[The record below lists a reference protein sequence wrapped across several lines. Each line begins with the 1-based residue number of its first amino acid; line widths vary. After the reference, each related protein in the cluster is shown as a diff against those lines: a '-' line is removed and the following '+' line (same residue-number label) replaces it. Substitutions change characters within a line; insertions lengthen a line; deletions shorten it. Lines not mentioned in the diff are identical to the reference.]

1 MLCILS
7 AELTGE
13 IFYGSV
19 LKRRLISKLHKL
31 WSVGSESRPIF
42 FRLTPVPNRDY
53 SVRMAFLSRI
63 SAARLLI
70 LHDSKSAE
78 ASDLIATERDF
89 SVVTV
94 QENTMTDVMKATQDR
109 DVESIYS
116 LSDRTIA
123 SLPFFL
129 APVLQHIIS

>member
-1 MLCILS
+1 MLCKFCILS
-7 AELTGE
+7 SELTGE

-19 LKRRLISKLHKL
+19 LKGRLICKDTLHKL
-31 WSVGSESRPIF
+31 WSVGSESRSIF

-70 LHDSKSAE
+70 PHDSKSAE
-78 ASDLIATERDF
+78 ASDLIATTRDF

-94 QENTMTDVMKATQDR
+94 QEITMTDVMKATQDR
-109 DVESIYS
+109 DVNQFT
-116 LSDRTIA
+116 L
-123 SLPFFL
+123 
-129 APVLQHIIS
+129 